1 MSAIFK
7 RELSSY
13 FNSAIGYIVLAVFY
27 FFSGLYF
34 YVYCLHYGSASLT
47 NVFASM
53 FMILLFLIPL
63 ITMRSFSEEK
73 KQKTDQ
79 ALLTAPVNLFEI
91 VFGKFLAAFALLGI
105 CVTIFLLYTLIIAF
119 FTTPDFAVILCTIIG
134 IMLLG
139 GALISIDI
147 FISSL
152 TESQIIAAIVSI
164 GAGLLIYMLDSIS
177 SVVSNDVFSSIV
189 KAISFNEN
197 YTNFTVGILSFSNI
211 IFFLSV
217 IGLFTFFTIRII
229 ERKRWS

>member
-1 MSAIFK
+1 MGAIFK
-7 RELSSY
+7 RDLSSY

-34 YVYCLHYGSASLT
+34 YVFCLRYDSASLT
-47 NVFASM
+47 NVFQSM

-79 ALLTAPVNLFEI
+79 ALLTAPVNLFEV

-105 CVTIFLLYTLIIAF
+105 CVSIFVVYTLIIAIF
-119 FTTPDFAVILCTIIG
+119 ATPDIAVIICTIVG

-139 GALISIDI
+139 GALIAIDI

-177 SVVSNDVFSSIV
+177 SVVSNDFFTSIV
-189 KAISFNEN
+189 NAISFNQN
-197 YTNFTVGILSFSNI
+197 YTNFTLGILNLKNL
-211 IFFLSV
+211 IFFISV
-217 IGLFTFFTIRII
+217 IAIFIFLTIRVI
-229 ERKRWS
+229 EKKRWS